1 MNSTAKARFIIR
13 PDALRVKN
21 HKPLPPLE
29 NEVSSPT
36 MTGKVSVFEDQV
48 ETNRKALLENRRD
61 LQMIE
66 SDMNRFHRQ

>member
-1 MNSTAKARFIIR
+1 MPNTGKAKFIIR
-13 PDALRVKN
+13 PDALKVKV

-36 MTGKVSVFEDQV
+36 MTGKVSGFDEKL

-66 SDMNRFHRQ
+66 SDMNRFHR